1 MTEQNTTQDNPV
13 AALKERVYTRAL
25 ELTVGTYHRGEVE
38 GYLRELG
45 LVPTLVFPVGE
56 GETVES
62 VNAAVYAKLEE
73 LGQTHYAEQLG
84 LERPGTKEVTLS
96 VTFRLSPEELESLTE
111 TGDLP
116 RRQPVRVSVNS
127 DTEPTK
133 E

>member
-1 MTEQNTTQDNPV
+1 MTDTTQDNPV

-25 ELTVGTYHRGEVE
+25 ELTVGTYHRSEVE

-45 LVPTLVFPVGE
+45 LAPTLVFPVDE
-56 GETVES
+56 NETVES

-73 LGQTHYAEQLG
+73 LGQTHYADRLG
-84 LERPGTKEVTLS
+84 VERPGTQEVTLS

-111 TGDLP
+111 TGNLP
-116 RRQPVRVSVNS
+116 RRQPVRVSVDS
-127 DTEPTK
+127 DAEPTK